1 MTKQD
6 LRAFRSQSAEV
17 RQIEEQLERMMKV
30 APQISQFDKVLVES
44 DREGSQVEQTV
55 EKYLALRERYEDIL
69 NAYIDEKLRI
79 ERAFGECLTPNER
92 AALRYYYFEGMTWE
106 KTAEQIDKSTRYV
119 LTLHKWALIKLKDY

>member
-79 ERAFGECLTPNER
+79 ERAFECLTPNER
-92 AALRYYYFEGMTWE
+92 SALRYYYFEGMTWE

>member
-79 ERAFGECLTPNER
+79 ERAFAECLTPNER
-92 AALRYYYFEGMTWE
+92 AALRYYYFEGFTWE

>member
-6 LRAFRSQSAEV
+6 LRAFRSQSVEV

-55 EKYLALRERYEDIL
+55 EKYLALRERYESIF

-79 ERAFGECLTPNER
+79 ERAFECLTPNER

>member
-6 LRAFRSQSAEV
+6 LRAFRSQCAEV
-17 RQIEEQLERMMKV
+17 RQIEQQLDKLAKV
-30 APQISQFDKVLVES
+30 APHISQFDKILVEA
-44 DREGSQVEQTV
+44 DVEGSTVEQTV

-79 ERAFGECLTPNER
+79 ERAFECLTPNER

-106 KTAEQIDKSTRYV
+106 KTAEQIDKSVRYV